1 MVVGVAG
8 LGAGGLA
15 TYEQQ
20 GDHFTFYEID
30 PVVVRV
36 ATDPTL
42 FTFLA
47 DMPTPASI
55 VLGDARL
62 SLRTVPD
69 GTHDMLVMDAY
80 SSDSPPAHL
89 LTVAAIDGAMRTVAP
104 GGLLVVHVSNRY
116 YDLAPAV
123 AGAAEALGL
132 ASLQRA
138 YAPSTADVERLLATP
153 SIWVVLAR
161 KPADLA
167 ALVSRGWTV
176 ITPVPPLTDD
186 NADML
191 RLLWLW
197 R

>member
-1 MVVGVAG
+1 M
-8 LGAGGLA
+8 
-15 TYEQQ
+15 
-20 GDHFTFYEID
+20 
-30 PVVVRV
+30 
-36 ATDPTL
+36 
-42 FTFLA
+42 FTFLS

-69 GTHDMLVMDAY
+69 GTHDILVMDAY
-80 SSDSPPAHL
+80 SSYSPPAHL
-89 LTVAAIDGAMRTVAP
+89 LTVEAIGDAMRTVAS
-104 GGLLVVHVSNRY
+104 GGLLVFHVSNRY
-116 YDLAPAV
+116 YDLAPVV

-138 YAPSTADVERLLATP
+138 YAPSTTDVERLFATP

-161 KPADLA
+161 RPADLA
-167 ALVSRGWTV
+167 ALASRGWTS

-186 NADML
+186 NPDML
-191 RLLWLW
+191 RLLRIW